1 MAKLQKPPYV
11 YMNGRL
17 TTWEDARIHVAS
29 EALIRGISVF
39 EGIKGYWSHDNG
51 DLALLALEEH
61 FRRFCRSALLQHLP
75 MTMTFEQFREA
86 CALLTRKL
94 MDRERDLWLRP
105 TLYSVEGHW
114 GEDTV
119 ADVAITCYLLDKKR
133 PDPIQVGVS
142 TWRRPSDASL
152 PARIKSAANYQVGRM
167 ARIEGRRQ
175 GFTDMILLN
184 SSDRVAEATG
194 ACVLIVKNGRVS
206 TPPAYEGCLES
217 ITIDIIEGLCQS
229 LGIGFERRPI
239 DRSELL
245 LADEVALAGTLM
257 ELAVVNRI
265 EFRDMPA
272 HSPVLDRIADQ
283 FWACI
288 RGERPHPAVRLTS
301 VLPA

>member
-17 TTWEDARIHVAS
+17 TKWDDARIHVAS

-51 DLALLALEEH
+51 DLALLALEAH
-61 FRRFCRSALLQHLP
+61 FQRFRRSALLQHLP
-75 MTMTFEQFREA
+75 MTMTFEQFRDA
-86 CALLTRKL
+86 CSLLTREL

-119 ADVAITCYLLDKKR
+119 ADVVISCYLLDKKR
-133 PDPIQVGVS
+133 PDPIAVGVS
-142 TWRRPSDASL
+142 TWRRPSDACM
-152 PARIKSAANYQVGRM
+152 PTRIKSAANYQTSRI

-175 GFTDMILLN
+175 GFADMILLN

-194 ACVLIVKNGRVS
+194 SCVLMVKNGCVV
-206 TPPAYEGCLES
+206 TPPPYEGCLES
-217 ITIDIIEGLCQS
+217 ITVDIVEGLCES
-229 LGIGFERRPI
+229 LGIGFERRPL

-245 LADEVALAGTLM
+245 VSDEIALAGTLM
-257 ELAVVNRI
+257 ELAVVKRI
-265 EFRDMPA
+265 ESRDMPE
-272 HSPVLDRIADQ
+272 HSPVFDRLSNEY
-283 FWACI
+283 WACI
-288 RGERPHPAVRLTS
+288 RGERHHPAVRLTS
-301 VLPA
+301 VLSA